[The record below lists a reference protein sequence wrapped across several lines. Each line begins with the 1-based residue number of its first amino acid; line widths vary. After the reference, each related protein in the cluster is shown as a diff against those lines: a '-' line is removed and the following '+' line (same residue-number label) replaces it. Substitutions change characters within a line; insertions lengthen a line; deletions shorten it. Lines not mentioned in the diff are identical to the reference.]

1 MAPICPSF
9 GDSVVSTLCTVVR
22 SFLVQIGLSSGPT
35 FLGYFHSPCLFHMS
49 QTVGLRASE
58 CLTFFKA
65 NLTKS
70 LMSISCMCSSSLSGP
85 RPVHHSDV
93 NLTQTHP
100 PWGNLHLCFHLVWL
114 FGSII
119 MSSVCIFLHQC
130 VLLQLENYCKV
141 SNTVFFLFLQCVVQH
156 FGLSMVSARLARR
169 LHAVNL
175 ILPAGSS
182 HQSFFR

>member
-1 MAPICPSF
+1 MSVVHLHGVAPICP
-9 GDSVVSTLCTVVR
+9 VTLLSPHMCMVVR

-35 FLGYFHSPCLFHMS
+35 SLGYFHSPCLFHMS
-49 QTVGLRASE
+49 QIVGLCASE

-65 NLTKS
+65 NVTKS

-100 PWGNLHLCFHLVWL
+100 PLGNLHLCFHLVWL
-114 FGSII
+114 LGSII

-130 VLLQLENYCKV
+130 VLLQLESYCKV
-141 SNTVFFLFLQCVVQH
+141 SNTVFSCSYSALCNILGCQCLPHVWP
-156 FGLSMVSARLARR
+156 
-169 LHAVNL
+169 AV
-175 ILPAGSS
+175 
-182 HQSFFR
+182 FTR